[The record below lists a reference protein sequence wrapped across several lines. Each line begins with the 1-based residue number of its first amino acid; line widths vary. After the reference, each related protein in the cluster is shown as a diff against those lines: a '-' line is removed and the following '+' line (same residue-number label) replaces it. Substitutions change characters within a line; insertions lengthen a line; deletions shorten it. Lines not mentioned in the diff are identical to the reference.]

1 MPTWASI
8 LVGFLGS
15 SAIFGFFEFI
25 IKRWDAKKGML
36 AEVRQLR
43 ADFEENKAVEA
54 RRRLLQFSDALI
66 HEDRKHS
73 KEYFD
78 QVMDDITM
86 YEKYCDNHKDFKNN
100 RAVASINHIKKVYN
114 ERLEKK
120 DFL

>member
-1 MPTWASI
+1 MAIWATI

-15 SAIFGFFEFI
+15 SAIFGFLEFI
-25 IKRWDAKKGML
+25 IRRWDAKKGML

-86 YEKYCDNHKDFKNN
+86 YEKYCDDHKDFKNN